1 MENKSEI
8 CTAKGRKTHLEEIA
22 TTKILLYK
30 NQSKNIREYI
40 RLLLLT

>member
-22 TTKILLYK
+22 TTKILYK